1 MMQTDATLA
10 QLLQSVEQNGV
21 CVEKEI
27 HGYPVTSVDVV
38 FPHVVLLLCLRG
50 SARIMFDMQEL
61 SIEKNDFGIL
71 MPGHV
76 FRRISC
82 SEDYT
87 YARVLSL
94 RKWSVS

>member
-1 MMQTDATLA
+1 MKKIDATLD

-27 HGYPVTSVDVV
+27 HGYPVTSMDVV
-38 FPHVVLLLCLRG
+38 FPHVILLLCLRG
-50 SARIMFDMQEL
+50 SARVMYDMQEL

-76 FRRISC
+76 FR
-82 SEDYT
+82 
-87 YARVLSL
+87 
-94 RKWSVS
+94 